1 MKTCYIIGGPN
12 GAGKTTFART
22 FLPEEGGCPHFVNAD
37 LIAAGLSP
45 LAPSAAAV
53 PAARIVL
60 ERLDEL
66 VARNATFAFET
77 TFSGRGYLRRV
88 EQWKQAGYRIVMFY
102 LRLPSVELAIER
114 VKIRVSE
121 GGHHVPEGDIRRR
134 YERGW
139 RNFEQLYRTL
149 ADKWIVFDNSGEE
162 AKILEESP

>member
-45 LAPSAAAV
+45 LAPSAGAV

-66 VARNATFAFET
+66 VERNATFAFET

-88 EQWKQAGYRIVMFY
+88 EEWKQAGYRIVMFY

-114 VKIRVSE
+114 VKIRVTE

-139 RNFEQLYRTL
+139 SNFEQLYRTL

-162 AKILEESP
+162 AKMLEESP

>member
-22 FLPEEGGCPHFVNAD
+22 YLPDEAGCPHFVNAD

-45 LAPSAAAV
+45 LAPVAAAV

-60 ERLDEL
+60 KRLDYL
-66 VARNATFAFET
+66 VASDATFAFET
-77 TFSGRGYLRRV
+77 TFSGRGYLRRI
-88 EQWKQAGYRIVMFY
+88 ERWKQDGYRIVMFY

-114 VKIRVSE
+114 VKTRVIE
-121 GGHHVPEGDIRRR
+121 GGHDVPEGDIRRR

-139 RNFEQLYRTL
+139 NNFAHLYRML
-149 ADKWIVFDNSGEE
+149 ANKWIVFDNSGEE
-162 AKILEESP
+162 PKLVEESP